1 MLLFR
6 LLFLPVRLGVKTTG
20 FAVKSG
26 YRTGRFLG
34 YRRIFVLGT
43 GIAIGLLIAPVPGR
57 QLRARL
63 ASFLAQFGPPPT
75 DLSEQVRFELSH
87 SPKTWHL
94 PQPDVVVRDGLVVLT
109 GSVPHATARADIE
122 QAATGVPG
130 VSRVQNLLTVTGT
143 NGQN

>member
-1 MLLFR
+1 MFLIR
-6 LLFLPVRLGVKTTG
+6 LLFLPVRLGAKTTG

-34 YRRIFVLGT
+34 YRRIFVLGI
-43 GIAIGLLIAPVPGR
+43 GIGIGLLIAPVPGR
-57 QLRARL
+57 QLRAKL
-63 ASFLAQFGPPPT
+63 SSFLAQFGPPPT
-75 DLSEQVRFELSH
+75 DLGEQVRFELSH

-94 PQPDVVVRDGLVVLT
+94 PQPDIVVRDGMVVLT
-109 GSVPHATARADIE
+109 GTVPHATAKADIE

-130 VSRVQNLLTVTGT
+130 VSGVQNLLNVTGT